1 MNEPV
6 DLVFDGPVAVVTLNN
21 PPLNIFNLAMRD
33 ELIGAFTAIDD
44 VTEVRAAVLRSEGR
58 HFSAGADLSE
68 FGSAPSIFEGRRI
81 RWDRD
86 PWGLLWDLR
95 VPIVAAITG
104 TALGSGLEMS
114 LLCDLRV
121 AAPDA
126 VLGLPETKLGM
137 LPAAGGTQSLTRAVG
152 PAAALPHVALADPV
166 TGVEAARRGL
176 VHEVADDPDG
186 RARGLAHRLAGLD
199 PVVVA
204 AARRALRA
212 AGDLPLEQGLDVEA
226 GLAAAAQRAAQ
237 PPSIG

>member
-1 MNEPV
+1 
-6 DLVFDGPVAVVTLNN
+6 
-21 PPLNIFNLAMRD
+21 
-33 ELIGAFTAIDD
+33 
-44 VTEVRAAVLRSEGR
+44 
-58 HFSAGADLSE
+58 
-68 FGSAPSIFEGRRI
+68 
-81 RWDRD
+81 
-86 PWGLLWDLR
+86 
-95 VPIVAAITG
+95 
-104 TALGSGLEMS
+104 
-114 LLCDLRV
+114 
-121 AAPDA
+121 
-126 VLGLPETKLGM
+126 
-137 LPAAGGTQSLTRAVG
+137 AVG

-186 RARGLAHRLAGLD
+186 RACGLAHRLAGLD